1 MRIRRGHA
9 GSRSLRAAPP
19 LSALVRLEP
28 LDGGA
33 HWRAT
38 GAESAPIRR
47 CRRRRGD
54 NAPVNGNQSPW
65 ADEERWRERLDA
77 DGLRVAELLDAD
89 DREVVE
95 GAVAAAA
102 VNHALD
108 FLVVYGSVARG
119 ERHADS
125 DLDLYFEAR
134 DLPREVNL
142 TDEGRRWHASAA
154 PPCADPQPRE
164 SDRYCCRSSAPTEK
178 TPQARS
184 RPSRAARVRA
194 CGLKTSSPIATL
206 HTHAHSARS
215 AHRNPGGSV
224 PAHARGGPM
233 PVIPASSVC
242 TSRLCVR
249 PSGERGRRLRNGPQ
263 AGVSPWA

>member
-1 MRIRRGHA
+1 
-9 GSRSLRAAPP
+9 
-19 LSALVRLEP
+19 
-28 LDGGA
+28 
-33 HWRAT
+33 
-38 GAESAPIRR
+38 
-47 CRRRRGD
+47 
-54 NAPVNGNQSPW
+54 VNGNQSPW

-142 TDEGRRWHASAA
+142 TDEGRRWHVFGVPSGALLDDLRRSHQFAFDLIASALIITDSGSFRDVLITADVEGLA
-154 PPCADPQPRE
+154 PEVQED
-164 SDRYCCRSSAPTEK
+164 S
-178 TPQARS
+178 
-184 RPSRAARVRA
+184 
-194 CGLKTSSPIATL
+194 
-206 HTHAHSARS
+206 
-215 AHRNPGGSV
+215 NGG
-224 PAHARGGPM
+224 
-233 PVIPASSVC
+233 
-242 TSRLCVR
+242 
-249 PSGERGRRLRNGPQ
+249 
-263 AGVSPWA
+263 